1 MIMSIISLRKT
12 DDYAVNFI
20 PHLSESHQ
28 KKRKEIVISAPWPW
42 PWRWV
47 GILPW
52 SVASVPLRR
61 RAERDW
67 GIGRDALPFVDC
79 DVPFGEREF

>member
-20 PHLSESHQ
+20 PHLVKAE
-28 KKRKEIVISAPWPW
+28 KKDKKEIVISAPW